1 MLIRTMNQLK
11 AAGRVI
17 SIAHG
22 KATAVRLLTKADRL
36 GFSVSE
42 ARTRQ
47 VGQLDIWYK
56 HHWEANYVY
65 AGNATL
71 ENRTTQERWPLE
83 PGVLY
88 CVGPQD
94 RHRIIC
100 EEPSDLR
107 VISVFSPPL
116 EGTETHAADGSYPPT
131 GEVPQG
137 QGRMFVRTLA
147 DVRSAGLER
156 VVVGGIA
163 ITARYVTAADQL
175 GFSFSVVRLQA
186 GGEADL
192 WYKHHWEANV
202 VLDGR
207 LEVTDSATGAV
218 QSIGPGGLYVVGPK
232 DRHHVKALSDFHGI
246 SVFDPPLTG
255 KEVHDADG
263 SYPPTGPVPLGP
275 VGG

>member
-1 MLIRTMNQLK
+1 MLIRTMSQLE
-11 AAGRVI
+11 ADGRVI

-47 VGQLDIWYK
+47 VGQLDVWYK

-65 AGNATL
+65 SGNATL
-71 ENRTTQERWPLE
+71 ENRTTEERWPLE

-131 GEVPQG
+131 GDAPQG
-137 QGRMFVRTLA
+137 QDRMFVRTLA
-147 DVRSAGLER
+147 DVRNAGLER
-156 VVVGGIA
+156 VVAGGVA
-163 ITARYVTAADQL
+163 ITARYVTAVDQL

-232 DRHHVKALSDFHGI
+232 DRHHVKALSDFYGI